1 MADTD
6 VDRFVPEELHS
17 RPGAIVGGLAL
28 AAGVAMGI
36 AMGIKMR
43 SGATRLERRVDDYR
57 GAWNQIRGH

>member
-6 VDRFVPEELHS
+6 VDRFVPDELHS

-36 AMGIKMR
+36 AMGIRLR
-43 SGATRLERRVDDYR
+43 SGATRLERRVEDYR
-57 GAWNQIRGH
+57 NAWHGIRGH